1 MDTLPQ
7 RQTDPAAAKRLSAL
21 RAAMTEAGVDGYL
34 VPHGDEHQGEFIA
47 PYAERIA
54 WLTGFTG
61 SAGMAI
67 VLADRAV
74 IFVDGRYTLQV
85 RDQVDGTLYEYRH
98 LVDEPA
104 PLWLAENL
112 RKGAKLGFDPRLAT
126 PAGLARI
133 EEAATKAG
141 ATLVA
146 LDNNL
151 IDKVWT

>member
-7 RQTDPAAAKRLSAL
+7 RQTDPVSAKRIAGL
-21 RAAMTEAGVDGYL
+21 RAAMAAAGVDGYL
-34 VPHGDEHQGEFIA
+34 IPHGDEHQGEFIA

-67 VLADRAV
+67 VLTDRAAV
-74 IFVDGRYTLQV
+74 FVDGRYTLQV

-112 RKGAKLGFDPRLAT
+112 RKGAKLGFDPKQHT
-126 PAGLARI
+126 PAGLHRI
-133 EEAATKAG
+133 EEAATK
-141 ATLVA
+141 
-146 LDNNL
+146 
-151 IDKVWT
+151 